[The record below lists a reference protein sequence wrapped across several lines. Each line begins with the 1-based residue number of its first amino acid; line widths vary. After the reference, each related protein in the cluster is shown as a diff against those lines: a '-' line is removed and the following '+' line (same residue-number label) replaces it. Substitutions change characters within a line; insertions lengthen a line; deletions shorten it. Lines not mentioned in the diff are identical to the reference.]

1 MKSARRKILFPIG
14 IIWFIALMI
23 AGFLAYFVTS
33 SGPHGMVDGLGRPLT
48 EAPFLM
54 RFFFGQERLWAGFG
68 WFFGEMVIFWGS
80 LGFAPGLSNWLEDG
94 T

>member
-1 MKSARRKILFPIG
+1 MKSALRKILFPIG

-80 LGFAPGLSNWLEDG
+80 LGFASGLSNWLEDG